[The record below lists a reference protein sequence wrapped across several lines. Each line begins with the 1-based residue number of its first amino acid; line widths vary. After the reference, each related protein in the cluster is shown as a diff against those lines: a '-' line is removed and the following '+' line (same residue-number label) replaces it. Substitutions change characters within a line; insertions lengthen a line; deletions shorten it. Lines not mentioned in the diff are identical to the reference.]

1 MNSQWPLHLG
11 LILLLFFLLLVAF
24 LFQLQT
30 YVGMYLYVVVAF
42 IANIFRWCKFLMR
55 IHTIRHLVHCW
66 WCFAS
71 WAVFIWFGGCSTI
84 NFANFIHNLFNLI
97 FYVVFIWP
105 STAWHFLFLAFGC
118 CSFGSLTLLAIKC
131 TLVLLFVVL
140 SVTKTNIVQTA

>member
-11 LILLLFFLLLVAF
+11 LILLLFFFTVGC
-24 LFQLQT
+24 LFVSAT
-30 YVGMYLYVVVAF
+30 NICRYVGMYLFDVVVAF

-71 WAVFIWFGGCSTI
+71 WAVCIYLVGGCSTI

-97 FYVVFIWP
+97 FYVSCFVFG
-105 STAWHFLFLAFGC
+105 H
-118 CSFGSLTLLAIKC
+118 LLRGI
-131 TLVLLFVVL
+131 FFF
-140 SVTKTNIVQTA
+140 